1 MAGLTYMRKRK
12 VNKKS
17 PKPQAASLYDGA
29 TRHRQPGRTIY
40 INDQFATAYK
50 FNVNDSDWKTILSK
64 ARDLYSNLAC
74 VGGAINELS
83 DLAVGDAWKPV
94 YTGQNKVWGE
104 QATQFLNRWM
114 EICDT
119 RGEPFSLQIALKNAA
134 TAIMRDGDV
143 LCLLTATADGK
154 FPQIQWISAEQI
166 GSRNNASTVK
176 GGQFDGYEI
185 ANGVITNRLGQTVG
199 YNILGESEDGS
210 DDVQVM
216 TLDAQLVCDPV
227 WIGQNRGLSALAS
240 AIQPF
245 SDYKEIVQ
253 AEIKSVKAASNFAL
267 QFYIP
272 EEQQANFAG
281 EDGDNPYATPVANV
295 SGSNS
300 KSLTVETMQ
309 LGGESLIFKPDSG
322 AKVEVLESDRPSQNT
337 SKFLTDLVL
346 RNCFQSLRIPSEF
359 AFQLDSG
366 GSTTRLVTGK
376 VQRRV
381 EQIQAHI
388 LRPVWL
394 RIVRY
399 AISKAMKYGYL
410 PKNADIIDAWSW
422 QPTYPREITV
432 DNGRDTKAD
441 LDLYSKG
448 IYNGSILAAQYGY
461 DYPTVLEQKAQEMAL
476 ANELGKK
483 YNVDP
488 NLLVMATPNG
498 NVPATQNNSE
508 STDTTSTIND
518 TTNENP

>member
-1 MAGLTYMRKRK
+1 MRKNK
-12 VNKKS
+12 AKKS
-17 PKPQAASLYDGA
+17 SLKPKPKASGLYDGA
-29 TRHRQPGRTIY
+29 SRHRQPGRTYY
-40 INDQFATAYK
+40 INDQFAAPYK
-50 FNVNDSDWKTILSK
+50 FNVSDTDWKTILSK

-74 VGGAINELS
+74 VGGAINEVS
-83 DLAVGDAWKPV
+83 DLAVGDSWKPV
-94 YTGQNKVWGE
+94 YHGKDKAWGE

-114 EICDT
+114 EMCDI
-119 RGEPFSLQIALKNAA
+119 RGEPFSLQIGLKNAA
-134 TAIMRDGDV
+134 TAVMRDGDV
-143 LCLLTATADGK
+143 LCVLTSTNNGK
-154 FPQIQWISAEQI
+154 YPKIQWIPAERI
-166 GSRNNASTVK
+166 GSRNDASVVS
-176 GGQFDGYEI
+176 GGQLDGYEI
-185 ANGVITNRLGQTVG
+185 TNGVIKNNLGLTIG
-199 YNILGESEDGS
+199 YNILGEAEDGS
-210 DDVQVM
+210 EDIQV
-216 TLDAQLVCDPV
+216 TVLDAQLVCDPV
-227 WIGQNRGLSALAS
+227 WIDQSRGLSALAS

-253 AEIKSVKAASNFAL
+253 AEIKSVKAASNYAL

-272 EEQQANFAG
+272 EEQQANFSG
-281 EDGDNPYATPVANV
+281 EDGDNPYTTAIGDV

-309 LGGESLIFKPDSG
+309 LGGEALIFKPDSG

-376 VQRRV
+376 VQRRI

-394 RIVRY
+394 RMVRY

-410 PKNADIIDAWSW
+410 PMNNDIVDAWAW

-448 IYNGSILAAQYGY
+448 IYNGNILAAQYGY
-461 DYPTVLEQKAQEMAL
+461 DYATVLEQKAQEMAK
-476 ANELGKK
+476 AKELGKK
-483 YNVDP
+483 YNIDP
-488 NLLVMATPNG
+488 NLLIMATPNG
-498 NVPATQNNSE
+498 NVPAAPETNN
-508 STDTTSTIND
+508 TSTP
-518 TTNENP
+518 TE